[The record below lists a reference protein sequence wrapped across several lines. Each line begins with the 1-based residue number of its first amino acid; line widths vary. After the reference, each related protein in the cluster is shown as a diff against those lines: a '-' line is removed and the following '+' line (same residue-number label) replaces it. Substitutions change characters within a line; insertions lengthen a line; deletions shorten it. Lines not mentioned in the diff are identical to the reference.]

1 MAKKIPQLWRKLG
14 RILRVPRE
22 NLNEFG
28 VKLQGRCL
36 WKGFSSTIVLE
47 GKFNWWCNFKVPSI
61 VRCLDQNWPQWF
73 GQKELLLLIQV
84 RWFRRKKKLPAGS
97 EITLYEDFY
106 IDLIHIRVNVKERS
120 VFFITIVFG
129 WLGGRWGGWL
139 CQNEIYLISP
149 PPPLFPA
156 IRLCNILTTP
166 SLISNQLISIIPS
179 FNSVDPLCSPLKTMW
194 SPKTPQPPPPATS

>member
-1 MAKKIPQLWRKLG
+1 MEKTRTYFKSSTGKYK
-14 RILRVPRE
+14 RVWC
-22 NLNEFG
+22 
-28 VKLQGRCL
+28 KLQGRCL

-106 IDLIHIRVNVKERS
+106 IDLIHIRVSVKERS
-120 VFFITIVFG
+120 VFVKAIVFG
-129 WLGGRWGGWL
+129 WLGGRGGVGCVKMKFIWFL
-139 CQNEIYLISP
+139 
-149 PPPLFPA
+149 PPLFPA

-166 SLISNQLISIIPS
+166 SLISNQFSIIPS
-179 FNSVDPLCSPLKTMW
+179 FNSVNPLCSPLKTMW
-194 SPKTPQPPPPATS
+194 SPKTPQPPPLPPPPSDE

>member
-1 MAKKIPQLWRKLG
+1 MEKTRTYFKSSTGKSK
-14 RILRVPRE
+14 RVWC
-22 NLNEFG
+22 
-28 VKLQGRCL
+28 KLQGRCL

-73 GQKELLLLIQV
+73 GQKELSLLIQV

-120 VFFITIVFG
+120 VFVITIVIG
-129 WLGGRWGGWL
+129 WLGGRGGGWL

-149 PPPLFPA
+149 PPFSRYKAL
-156 IRLCNILTTP
+156 
-166 SLISNQLISIIPS
+166 
-179 FNSVDPLCSPLKTMW
+179 
-194 SPKTPQPPPPATS
+194 

>member
-1 MAKKIPQLWRKLG
+1 MEKTRTYFKSSTGKSK
-14 RILRVPRE
+14 RVWC
-22 NLNEFG
+22 
-28 VKLQGRCL
+28 KLQGRCL

-73 GQKELLLLIQV
+73 GQKGLLLLIQV

-120 VFFITIVFG
+120 VFVITIVFG
-129 WLGGRWGGWL
+129 WLGGRGGSWL
-139 CQNEIYLISP
+139 CQNEIYLIS

-166 SLISNQLISIIPS
+166 SLISNQFSIILF
-179 FNSVDPLCSPLKTMW
+179 FNSVNPLLASDFNV
-194 SPKTPQPPPPATS
+194 